1 MKTMKKLIRNLSF
14 TKNELQIIL
23 FTVTV
28 LTSGLAVKYYKQVIS
43 GNAGEHYDY
52 SKSDSLFSALSGKI
66 TDKEFKASGKKAGE
80 NDTSAD
86 YNLQKEM
93 IQSADL
99 SVKESASKDK
109 VNLRKN
115 LSDIININ
123 TASKEELIA
132 LPGIGESTAEK
143 IIIFREERNGFR
155 KPDELME
162 VKGIGKRKFESIK
175 DFIKTE

>member
-1 MKTMKKLIRNLSF
+1 MKKLIRNLSF

-66 TDKEFKASGKKAGE
+66 TDKEFKASGNKAGE
-80 NDTSAD
+80 NDTSGD

-123 TASKEELIA
+123 TATKEELIA
-132 LPGIGESTAEK
+132 LPGIGESTAEN

>member
-1 MKTMKKLIRNLSF
+1 MKKLIRNLSF